1 MVAHTIILSV
11 DGDEYL
17 IIEDPD
23 TGAVIEGR
31 PAEVRC

>member
-1 MVAHTIILSV
+1 MVAQSTILSV

-23 TGAVIEGR
+23 TGAVIEGY
-31 PAEVRC
+31 AVEVPR